1 MPRSGTA
8 DLTLHGGHV
17 PPWLFNRMKSLAL
30 PMVEA
35 IIQEHGKTG
44 FVERMAHPFWFQS
57 FGTVI
62 GMDWNSSGVTT
73 TVLNVL
79 KQVITPVSKQLGIY
93 ICGGKGK
100 HSLKTPQE
108 LISVGMKTGL
118 DGHHLAHCSKLSAK
132 VDNTALQDGFQLYI
146 HNFLVTDTGAWTVV
160 QQGMH
165 RYNGRARR
173 YHWHSGKI
181 NSFVQ
186 EPHAAVCGEHQGK
199 ILNLVHKEA
208 EVTQQAILE
217 VSKEHP
223 DKIIKEL
230 PYLIVPRYHEIRAK
244 DVDLKRLG
252 SILWLAQENEVQ
264 GFEDLLLLKGLGPR
278 TLQSLTLVSEVIH
291 GTPSRFSDPARFAF
305 AHGGKDATP
314 FPIPTKVYDETI
326 TTIKTAVEKAK
337 IGHTDKLNAI
347 KKLTVMAQHAEQHFE
362 PNQNFEALVEKENQD
377 SHQYGGRSV
386 FGYAKPPK
394 GKQLNLFGDHLG

>member
-17 PPWLFNRMKSLAL
+17 PPWLLNRMKGLAL

-35 IIQEHGKTG
+35 IVQEHGKAG

-73 TVLNVL
+73 TVMNVL

-93 ICGGKGK
+93 VCGGKGK

-108 LISVGMKTGL
+108 LINVGMKTGL
-118 DGHHLAHCSKLSAK
+118 DGNDLARASKLSAK

-146 HNFLVTDTGAWTVV
+146 HNFLVTDEGDWTVV
-160 QQGMH
+160 QQGMNNK
-165 RYNGRARR
+165 NGKARR
-173 YHWHSGKI
+173 YHWHS
-181 NSFVQ
+181 NAVTNFVK
-186 EPHAAVCGEHQGK
+186 EPHAAVCGENQGK
-199 ILNLVHKEA
+199 ILNLIHKDA
-208 EVTQQAILE
+208 ENTQNSILE
-217 VSKEHP
+217 IAKEHP
-223 DKIIKEL
+223 DKIAREL
-230 PYLIVPRYHEIRAK
+230 PHLIVPSYHNIKAK
-244 DVDLKRLG
+244 DVDLKRMG
-252 SILWLAQENEVQ
+252 SILWLAQENETQ
-264 GFEDLLLLKGLGPR
+264 KFEELLLLKGLGPR
-278 TLQSLTLVSEVIH
+278 TLQSLALVSEVIY

-326 TTIKTAVEKAK
+326 LTMKSAVEKAK
-337 IGHTDKLNAI
+337 IGHTDKLKAI
-347 KKLTVMAQHAEQHFE
+347 QNLTKMAQRAEKGFV
-362 PNQNFEALVEKENQD
+362 PNQNFNALVKKENKD
-377 SHQYGGRSV
+377 SYKYGGRSV

-394 GKQLNLFGDHLG
+394 GKQLDLFDPTI

>member
-1 MPRSGTA
+1 LARSGTA

-17 PPWLFNRMKSLAL
+17 PPWLLNRMKGLAL

-35 IIQEHGKTG
+35 IILEHGKEG
-44 FVERMAHPFWFQS
+44 FIERMANPFWFQS

-73 TVLNVL
+73 TVMNVL
-79 KQVITPVSKQLGIY
+79 KQVIAPVSKQLGIY

-108 LISVGMKTGL
+108 LFQVGMRTGL
-118 DGHHLAHCSKLSAK
+118 DGNYLAHCSKLSAK

-160 QQGMH
+160 QQGMNTK
-165 RYNGRARR
+165 NGKARR
-173 YHWHSGKI
+173 YHWSSGAVT
-181 NSFVQ
+181 NFVK
-186 EPHAAVCGEHQGK
+186 EPHAAVCGENQGQ

-208 EVTQQAILE
+208 QTTQDAMLNIA
-217 VSKEHP
+217 KEHP

-230 PYLIVPRYHEIRAK
+230 PHLIVPGYHNIRPK
-244 DVDLKRLG
+244 DVDFKRLG
-252 SILWLAQENEVQ
+252 SILWLAQEQETS
-264 GFEDLLLLKGLGPR
+264 GFEELLLLKGMGPR

-314 FPIPTKVYDETI
+314 FPVPTKVYDETI
-326 TTIKTAVEKAK
+326 NAMHTAVTRAK
-337 IGHTDKLNAI
+337 IGHTDRLNAI
-347 KKLTVMAQHAEQHFE
+347 KKLTQLSQRAEQNFV
-362 PNQNFEALVEKENQD
+362 PNSNFDALVEKENTD
-377 SHQYGGRSV
+377 SHKYGGRSV

-394 GKQLNLFGDHLG
+394 GKQLDLFEQ